1 MQYSEPYNKLSRR
14 ERQIMDI
21 IFSQGEATAQDVMA
35 KLPNAPSYSAVRT
48 MLSRLVK
55 KECLDFHQVGS
66 KYIYRAVM
74 DTGAATKSALKNVMK
89 TFFNDSPAAAVTA
102 LLGMEENGLND
113 DELQKIMVQLEAA
126 KKRGL

>member
-21 IFSQGEATAQDVMA
+21 VFSQGEATAQDVLA
-35 KLPNAPSYSAVRT
+35 KLPNPPSYSAVRT

-55 KECLDFHQVGS
+55 KECLEFYQEGP

-74 DTGAATKSALKNVMK
+74 DTGAATHSALKNVMK

-102 LLGMEENGLND
+102 LLGMEEDGISD
-113 DELQKIMVQLEAA
+113 DELQRIMIQLEAA

>member
-1 MQYSEPYNKLSRR
+1 
-14 ERQIMDI
+14 MDF

-35 KLPNAPSYSAVRT
+35 NLPNPPSYSAVRT

-55 KECLDFHQVGS
+55 KDCLNFYQEGA
-66 KYIYRAVM
+66 KYIYRPIM
-74 DTGAATKSALKNVMK
+74 DTGAAKQSALKNVMK

-102 LLGMEENGLND
+102 LLGMEEDGLNE
-113 DELQKIMVQLEAA
+113 DELNQIMVQLEAA